1 MKKIIVLG
9 FVLFSFIAKAQEVE
23 KVSVEKNL
31 NGVQLGLLNTSFQ
44 YETQLDRKITLL
56 TEIGLMFGYSTRE
69 FNNAA
74 IKDQTTTIVAPYVTL
89 EPRWYYG
96 LDRRAKLGRN
106 TKHNSSNYVGLT
118 TSYASAKTPLI
129 KNGNFDIVSAVYI
142 IPRFGIRRVFAK
154 NFNYEFSSGVGYQY
168 NVFSKNEGCDCDH
181 NNTTI
186 DVQARI
192 GYNF

>member
-9 FVLFSFIAKAQEVE
+9 FVIISFIAKAQEAE

-31 NGVQLGLLNTSFQ
+31 LGVQLGLLNTSFQ
-44 YETQLDRKITLL
+44 YETQLDRKTTLL
-56 TEIGLMFGYSTRE
+56 TEIGLMLGYSTRE
-69 FNNAA
+69 FNDPA
-74 IKDQTTTIVAPYVTL
+74 IKDQTTTVVAPYLTL

-96 LDRRAKLGRN
+96 LDRRAKFGRN
-106 TKHNSSNYVGLT
+106 IKHNSSNYVGLT
-118 TSYASAKTPLI
+118 TSYISSKTPLV
-129 KNGNFDIVSAVYI
+129 KNGNFDIVSSVYI
-142 IPRFGIRRVFAK
+142 IPRYGIKRAFAK
-154 NFNYEFSSGVGYQY
+154 NFNYEFSGGVGYQY
-168 NVFSKNEGCDCDH
+168 NVFSKTNGCDCEH